1 MQRLKAAVARLS
13 SAHVLA
19 GFALFVA
26 LGGTSYA
33 ALKLPRN
40 SVGAAQIRN
49 DSVTSAKIK
58 RGSVGVSD
66 LSASARAAT
75 KGDTGTAGAKGDT
88 GSAGP
93 AGSQGSTGPQG
104 QPGQPG
110 PSDVYTRTGTPDSGL
125 VGSPPVVMSHL
136 DLPAGRYLIIGK
148 ASFNNP
154 TSNQAQL
161 LCSVTAGTDEDT
173 AQIAIG
179 PAQQANG
186 ISATATVAHEFT
198 EAGRATLSCGVP
210 EGGGDASFVNVR
222 NNEFKLT
229 AIRAGSITRQ
239 G

>member
-1 MQRLKAAVARLS
+1 
-13 SAHVLA
+13 
-19 GFALFVA
+19 
-26 LGGTSYA
+26 
-33 ALKLPRN
+33 
-40 SVGAAQIRN
+40 
-49 DSVTSAKIK
+49 
-58 RGSVGVSD
+58 
-66 LSASARAAT
+66 
-75 KGDTGTAGAKGDT
+75 
-88 GSAGP
+88 
-93 AGSQGSTGPQG
+93 
-104 QPGQPG
+104 
-110 PSDVYTRTGTPDSGL
+110 
-125 VGSPPVVMSHL
+125 MSHL

-161 LCSVTAGTDEDT
+161 LCSVTAGADEDT

-179 PAQQANG
+179 PSSQPNG
-186 ISATATVAHEFT
+186 ISTTVTLAHEFT